1 MAVVH
6 EFLRMATEDRD
17 CWGRVARGA
26 AVGVLFCLGLTA
38 SAPAQGPAV
47 HYYHQGVMPPGAIGS
62 QQLQRGG
69 PLAGFFQPVEIR
81 APRGALISLAD
92 GGGFSPPQPGPVRAG
107 LLIGQVYRICV
118 VNIPLNEG
126 LEVFPTIEVIN
137 RLYTPRGQE
146 TRFPIVIE
154 LTAEDLRFALDGK
167 FVTRVIYLEDPLNAL
182 PVREGPQSQGW
193 FEVGAGTDPLAVADQ
208 LGRPVAILRMGAR
221 VPDRNQG
228 ADDNFL
234 FGSPP
239 LVRYPP
245 PLKVVPPPAEKGKPA
260 QPASE
265 KPAQPDAEK
274 AAGAPT
280 AAPDG
285 KTVTGDS
292 TATSPAGDPNVRLLP
307 PQPRLWFHETTIDA
321 GNPQSPQ
328 RQLR

>member
-6 EFLRMATEDRD
+6 EFQRMATEDRD
-17 CWGRVARGA
+17 CWGRIARGA
-26 AVGVLFCLGLTA
+26 ALAVLFCLGLTA

-47 HYYHQGVMPPGAIGS
+47 HYDHQGVMPPGAIGG

-81 APRGALISLAD
+81 APRGALISLAE
-92 GGGFSPPQPGPVRAG
+92 GGALAAPQPGPVRVG

-182 PVREGPQSQGW
+182 PVREGPRSQGW
-193 FEVGAGTDPLAVADQ
+193 FEVAPGTDPLAVADQ

-234 FGSPP
+234 FGCPP
-239 LVRYPP
+239 LVKY
-245 PLKVVPPPAEKGKPA
+245 PPPAERANPS

-265 KPAQPDAEK
+265 KPAQPAAEK
-274 AAGAPT
+274 AARASRT
-280 AAPDG
+280 APDG
-285 KTVTGDS
+285 KTVPGDS
-292 TATSPAGDPNVRLLP
+292 TAASQTGDSSVRLLP
-307 PQPRLWFHETTIDA
+307 PQPRLGFGDTSMDA